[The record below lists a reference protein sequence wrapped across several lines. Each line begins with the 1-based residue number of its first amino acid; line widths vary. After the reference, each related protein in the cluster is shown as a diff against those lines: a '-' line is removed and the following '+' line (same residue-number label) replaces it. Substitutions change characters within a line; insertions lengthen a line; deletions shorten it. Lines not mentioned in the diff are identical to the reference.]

1 MALDLMRRPSL
12 AADPTRDA
20 VPLRTMMDRLLESA
34 FTPSF
39 WGDTQRTGW
48 NGWSGAGQF
57 GMDVYETDDA
67 YIVHSL
73 LPGINPDSVNVTV
86 QDNVLTISGESARTA
101 PENARPLFQEIGYGR
116 FQRQVSLGF
125 PVEADK
131 ADASYHDGIL
141 TITLPK
147 AEAAKPR
154 QIKVHTNGAAK

>member
-12 AADPTRDA
+12 AGDLNREF
-20 VPLRTMMDRLLESA
+20 VPLRMMMDRLLENA
-34 FTPSF
+34 FMPSY
-39 WGDTQRTGW
+39 WGDGERSA
-48 NGWSGAGQF
+48 WSGGQF
-57 GMDVYETDDA
+57 GMDAYETDDA
-67 YIVHSL
+67 YVVHSL
-73 LPGINPDSVNVTV
+73 LPGIDSESVHVSV
-86 QDNVLTISGESARTA
+86 QDNVLTIAGESKRTA

-116 FQRQVSLGF
+116 FQRQISLGF

-154 QIKVHTNGAAK
+154 QIKVQANGAAK